1 MYFETFV
8 MFIVKFNHKACKYN
22 EINFTTYILGIDELD
37 SLNSFI
43 VHCKLLNIPLNN
55 KIHIYIKL
63 EKNDN

>member
-1 MYFETFV
+1 MKILNDLKTYKIMY
-8 MFIVKFNHKACKYN
+8 KYN
-22 EINFTTYILGIDELD
+22 EMNFTTYILGIDELD

-63 EKNDN
+63 EKNDK

>member
-1 MYFETFV
+1 MKTLEN
-8 MFIVKFNHKACKYN
+8 IKKYK
-22 EINFTTYILGIDELD
+22 IIYRYKSIKFTTYILGVDELD

-63 EKNDN
+63 EKNDK